1 MSRALCRT
9 FVLAIAVVAVTA
21 FAGSPVVAQEK
32 FRLKMQTAL
41 QATGP
46 HATLLKRFA
55 DDLDRM
61 SAGRLKVEVLPA
73 GAVVGAQE
81 IADAVS
87 KGLVDMGY
95 AWTHYWTGKHPAAG
109 LFSAP
114 MSGAG
119 TGLDQM
125 GHLAW
130 MMQGEG
136 KELYRKLYQ
145 DVLELNVVAFQV
157 IPDGPEALG
166 WFKKPITSLEEFR
179 KIKFRTPPGLPGQV
193 YTEMGVSVTGLPG
206 PEIIPAAERGVIDAG
221 EWVNPASDLDM
232 GFHEIFDYYSLQGLH
247 QAIDVGD
254 IIINR
259 DVWEKLPDDL
269 RAIFEVAAKASIIES
284 LTYFVAENS
293 RALDVLVREHGVKLF
308 TPPSDYPPAFLTAAN
323 RVLDGYVAKDPFFKE
338 VVESMRGFADTA
350 VPYRVETLKQS
361 LFMGEAGLQL
371 SKPKK

>member
-1 MSRALCRT
+1 MTSTIWRGLGLALGAVALL
-9 FVLAIAVVAVTA
+9 FLAGGHIH
-21 FAGSPVVAQEK
+21 AQQDL
-32 FRLKMQTAL
+32 RLKMQTAVP
-41 QATGP
+41 ATGP
-46 HATLLKRFA
+46 HTELLKRFA
-55 DDLDRM
+55 ANLDKM
-61 SAGRLKVEVLPA
+61 SGGRLKIEVLPA
-73 GAVVGAQE
+73 GTVVGPQE

-125 GHLAW
+125 GHIAW

-136 KELYRKLYQ
+136 KELYRQLYQ
-145 DVLELNVVAFQV
+145 DVLKLNVVAFQV

-166 WFKKPITSLEEFR
+166 WFKQPITSMEDFR

-193 YTEMGVSVTGLPG
+193 YTEMGVSVTSLPG

-221 EWVNPASDLDM
+221 EWVNPKSDLDM
-232 GFHEIFDYYSLQGLH
+232 GFHEIFKYYSLQGLH

-254 IIINR
+254 IIINK
-259 DVWEKLPDDL
+259 DVWDRLPPDL
-269 RAIFEVAAKASIIES
+269 QAMVEVAAKASMMES
-284 LTYFVAENS
+284 LTYFVSENS
-293 RALDVLVREHGVKLF
+293 KALDTLVSEHGVQLF
-308 TPPSDYPPAFLTAAN
+308 TPPEDYPPEFLKAAN
-323 RVLDGYVAKDPFFKE
+323 KVLDGYVEQDPFFKQ
-338 VVESMRGFADTA
+338 VVESMRGFAQTA

-361 LFMGEAGLQL
+361 LFMGEAGLEMKQE
-371 SKPKK
+371 K

>member
-1 MSRALCRT
+1 MNGTSWRSIG
-9 FVLAIAVVAVTA
+9 LAIGAVALIA
-21 FAGSPVVAQEK
+21 FGATPSDAQER
-32 FRLKMQTAL
+32 FRLKMQTAVP
-41 QATGP
+41 ATGP
-46 HATLLKRFA
+46 HAELLKRYA
-55 DDLDRM
+55 SSLDRM
-61 SAGRLKVEVLPA
+61 SGGRLKVEVLPA
-73 GAVVGAQE
+73 GAVVGPQE

-130 MMQGEG
+130 MQQGEG

-145 DVLELNVVAFQV
+145 DVLKLNVVAFQV

-232 GFHEIFDYYSLQGLH
+232 GFHQIFKYYSLQGLH

-254 IIINR
+254 VIINGN
-259 DVWEKLPDDL
+259 VWKKLPPDL
-269 RAIFEVAAKASIIES
+269 QAIVEVASKASITES
-284 LTYFVAENS
+284 LTYFVSENS
-293 RALDVLVREHGVKLF
+293 KALDVLVNKHGVKLF
-308 TPPSDYPPAFLTAAN
+308 TPPADYPPAFLKAAN
-323 RVLDGYVAKDPFFKE
+323 TVLKGYEEKDPFFKE
-338 VVESMRGFADTA
+338 VVTSMRGFANTA

-361 LFMGEAGLQL
+361 LFMGEAGLEV
-371 SKPKK
+371 SKKK

>member
-1 MSRALCRT
+1 MSRALCRMI
-9 FVLAIAVVAVTA
+9 VLVVMAVALSA
-21 FAGSPVVAQEK
+21 PAMAQEK
-32 FRLKMQTAL
+32 FRLKMQTAVPS
-41 QATGP
+41 TGP
-46 HATLLKRFA
+46 HAILLKRFA
-55 DDLDRM
+55 DNLDRM

-73 GAVVGAQE
+73 GAVVGPQE

-87 KGLVDMGY
+87 KGLVEMGY

-130 MMQGEG
+130 MIQGEG

-145 DVLELNVVAFQV
+145 DVLKLNVVAFQV

-221 EWVNPASDLDM
+221 EWVNPASDIDM
-232 GFHEIFDYYSLQGLH
+232 GLYEIFPYYSLQGLH

-259 DVWEKLPDDL
+259 DLWKKLPDDL
-269 RAIFEVAAKASIIES
+269 RAIIEVAAEASITES

-293 RALDVLVREHGVKLF
+293 RALDELVKKHNVKLF
-308 TPPSDYPPAFLTAAN
+308 TPPEDYPPAFLAAAN
-323 RVLDGYVAKDPFFKE
+323 RVLDGYVEKDPFFKE
-338 VVESMRGFADTA
+338 VVTSMRNFAETA

-361 LFMGEAGLQL
+361 LFMGEAGLEVA
-371 SKPKK
+371 KPRR

>member
-1 MSRALCRT
+1 MNGTPWRAIG
-9 FVLAIAVVAVTA
+9 FAIGAVALMA
-21 FAGSPVVAQEK
+21 FGASPSEAQER
-32 FRLKMQTAL
+32 FRLKMQTAVPS
-41 QATGP
+41 TGP
-46 HATLLKRFA
+46 HAVLLKRFA
-55 DDLDRM
+55 DNLDRM
-61 SAGRLKVEVLPA
+61 SGGRLKVEVLPA
-73 GAVVGAQE
+73 GAVVGPQE

-95 AWTHYWTGKHPAAG
+95 AWTHYWTGKHPASG

-145 DVLELNVVAFQV
+145 DVLKLNVVAFQV

-193 YTEMGVSVTGLPG
+193 YTQMGVSVTGLPG

-232 GFHEIFDYYSLQGLH
+232 GFHEIFKYYSLQGLH

-254 IIINR
+254 IIINGTL
-259 DVWEKLPDDL
+259 WKKLPPDL
-269 RAIFEVAAKASIIES
+269 QAIVEVATKASVIES

-293 RALDVLVREHGVKLF
+293 KALDVLINKHKVQLF
-308 TPPSDYPPAFLTAAN
+308 TPPADYPPAFLKAAN
-323 RVLDGYVAKDPFFKE
+323 TVLKGYEDKDPFFKE
-338 VVESMRGFADTA
+338 VVQSMRGFANTA
-350 VPYRVETLKQS
+350 VPYRIETLKQS
-361 LFMGEAGLQL
+361 LFMGEAGVQV
-371 SKPKK
+371 SKQK

>member
-1 MSRALCRT
+1 MFGTLCRG
-9 FVLAIAVVAVTA
+9 ISVVALVA
-21 FAGSPVVAQEK
+21 FAGSPALAQEK
-32 FRLKMQTAL
+32 FRLKMQTAVPS
-41 QATGP
+41 TGP

-73 GAVVGAQE
+73 GAVVGPLE

-87 KGLVDMGY
+87 KGLVDMGF
-95 AWTHYWTGKHPAAG
+95 AWTHYWTGKHPASG

-136 KELYRKLYQ
+136 KELYRRLYQ
-145 DVLELNVVAFQV
+145 DVLKLNVVAFQV

-166 WFKKPITSLEEFR
+166 WFKKPITSLAEFR

-193 YTEMGVSVTGLPG
+193 YTEMGVSVVSLPG

-221 EWVNPASDLDM
+221 EWINPASDLDM
-232 GFHEIFDYYSLQGLH
+232 GFHEIFKYYSLQGLH

-254 IIINR
+254 IVINR
-259 DVWEKLPDDL
+259 DVWRKLPDDL
-269 RAIFEVAAKASIIES
+269 RAIVEVAAKAAIIES
-284 LTYFVAENS
+284 LTYFVAKNS
-293 RALDVLVREHGVKLF
+293 KALDVLVNKHKVQLF
-308 TPPSDYPPAFLTAAN
+308 TPPSDYPPAFLKAAN
-323 RVLDGYVAKDPFFKE
+323 TVLNGYMRKDPFFKE
-338 VVESMRGFADTA
+338 VVTSMRAFADTA

-361 LFMGEAGLQL
+361 LFMGEAGMQV
-371 SKPKK
+371 SKPK

>member
-1 MSRALCRT
+1 MRTDFWRAIG
-9 FVLAIAVVAVTA
+9 FAIGAVALVVVAP
-21 FAGSPVVAQEK
+21 SPADAQDA
-32 FRLKMQTAL
+32 FRLKMQTAVPS
-41 QATGP
+41 TGP

-55 DDLDRM
+55 DSLDRM

-73 GAVVGAQE
+73 GAVVGPQE

-87 KGLVDMGY
+87 RGLVDMGF
-95 AWTHYWTGKHPAAG
+95 AWTHYWTGKHPASG

-130 MMQGEG
+130 MLQGEG
-136 KELYRKLYQ
+136 GELYRRLYQ
-145 DVLELNVVAFQV
+145 DVLKLNVVPFQV

-166 WFKKPITSLEEFR
+166 WFKRPITSLEDFR
-179 KIKFRTPPGLPGQV
+179 TMKFRTPPGLPGQV

-221 EWVNPASDLDM
+221 EWINPASDLDM

-254 IIINR
+254 IIING
-259 DVWEKLPDDL
+259 DVWKKLSPDL
-269 RAIFEVAAKASIIES
+269 QAIVETAAKASLMES
-284 LTYFVAENS
+284 MSYFVAENS
-293 RALDVLVREHGVKLF
+293 KALDVLVNEHGVKLF
-308 TPPSDYPPAFLTAAN
+308 TPPADYPPAFLKAAN
-323 RVLDGYVAKDPFFKE
+323 TVLKGYEEDDAFFKE
-338 VVESMRGFADTA
+338 VVDSMREFAGSA

-361 LFMGEAGLQL
+361 LFMGEAGLEV
-371 SKPKK
+371 SKQR

>member
-1 MSRALCRT
+1 MRMKYWRSIGSVIGMIALM
-9 FVLAIAVVAVTA
+9 A
-21 FAGSPVVAQEK
+21 FAASTANAQDE
-32 FRLKMQTAL
+32 FRLKMQTAVP
-41 QATGP
+41 ATGP

-55 DDLDRM
+55 DNLDRM
-61 SAGRLKVEVLPA
+61 SGGRLKVEVLPA
-73 GAVVGAQE
+73 GSVVGPQE
-81 IADAVS
+81 IADAVD
-87 KGLVDMGY
+87 KGLVEMGF

-130 MMQGEG
+130 MLQGEG
-136 KELYRKLYQ
+136 RELYKKLYQ
-145 DVLELNVVAFQV
+145 EVIGLNVVPFQV

-166 WFKKPITSLEEFR
+166 WFKKPINSLEEFR

-221 EWVNPASDLDM
+221 EWINPASDLDM

-247 QAIDVGD
+247 QAIDIGD
-254 IIINR
+254 IIING
-259 DVWEKLPDDL
+259 DVWKKLPPDL
-269 RAIFEVAAKASIIES
+269 QAIVETAAKASLMES
-284 LTYFVAENS
+284 LSYFVAENS
-293 RALDVLVREHGVKLF
+293 KALDVLVNKHGVKLF
-308 TPPSDYPPAFLTAAN
+308 TPPQDYPPAFLKAAN
-323 RVLDGYVAKDPFFKE
+323 SVLKDYEEQDPFFKE
-338 VVESMRGFADTA
+338 VVGSMRGFANTA

-361 LFMGEAGLQL
+361 LFMGEAGMEV
-371 SKPKK
+371 SKPKQ